1 MDQFL
6 AYTVVGI
13 VAGCI
18 YAITATGLVVTY
30 TTTGIFNFAH
40 GAVGMLSAFAY
51 WQLSSDDAVGPLS
64 LHLSQPVAA
73 LVVIFVLA
81 PLFGAVIERVL
92 MRPIR
97 GASLDVTLTVTLGLL
112 LLLLGLAVVLWDPTQ
127 PRIIYPFFRG
137 ASVTV
142 FGVVVTEHQLVVI
155 AAAAAVALGLRLFLY
170 RTRTGTA
177 LRAVVDNPDLT
188 ALAGASPARFGQ
200 LGWAIGSMLAALAGV
215 LLAALVSPLDATT
228 LTLLVINGFAAAMVG
243 RLRNLPLTFAG
254 GIALGLTEAYL
265 VGYLPVGSFL
275 SQVKPTVPM
284 VFLFVVL
291 ILLPERRISGRTISP
306 RPPRVAGFWESV
318 VAGAVLVGLA
328 LVVGPE
334 LSKSNLQTASHG
346 VALGLVMLSLVLLV
360 GYGGQVSLCQMTFA
374 GLGAFAMGQVAN
386 GASWWGVIAAIG
398 LAAAVGAV
406 VALPALRLRGLYLA
420 LATLAF
426 AQAMDTGFF
435 LNEHTFGISG
445 SLAIGRVS
453 LPGVSLDSDESFL
466 VFLCVVFAL
475 VSIGLLALR
484 RGSYGRR
491 LRALADS
498 PAASATVGMNLT
510 ATKLTVFAISAGLAG
525 LAGALYG
532 QQQGLVG
539 EPDFQLLLSLTLLL
553 LAVVWGIRTMTG
565 MLVAGLLFAFF
576 PVIQSHVPALR
587 DLVYLGTGLAAI
599 GIGRN
604 PNGVF
609 GGNTPLQRRRDKKQA
624 EAAAASITVAAS
636 DEPSEAVRAS
646 G

>member
-1 MDQFL
+1 
-6 AYTVVGI
+6 
-13 VAGCI
+13 VA
-18 YAITATGLVVTY
+18 
-30 TTTGIFNFAH
+30 IF
-40 GAVGMLSAFAY
+40 
-51 WQLSSDDAVGPLS
+51 
-64 LHLSQPVAA
+64 
-73 LVVIFVLA
+73 
-81 PLFGAVIERVL
+81 
-92 MRPIR
+92 
-97 GASLDVTLTVTLGLL
+97 
-112 LLLLGLAVVLWDPTQ
+112 
-127 PRIIYPFFRG
+127 
-137 ASVTV
+137 
-142 FGVVVTEHQLVVI
+142 
-155 AAAAAVALGLRLFLY
+155 LRLFLY

-177 LRAVVDNPDLT
+177 LRAVVDNPELT
-188 ALAGASPARFGQ
+188 ALAGASPERFGQ

-215 LLAALVSPLDATT
+215 LLAAIVSPLDATT

-243 RLRNLPLTFAG
+243 RLRNLPLTFIG

-265 VGYLPVGSFL
+265 VGYLPVGAFL

-284 VFLFVVL
+284 VFLFIVL
-291 ILLPERRISGRTISP
+291 ILLPERRIAGRTVSP
-306 RPPRVAGFWESV
+306 RAPRVAGLWESLI
-318 VAGAVLVGLA
+318 AGGVLVGLA
-328 LVVGPE
+328 LLIGPT

-346 VALGLVMLSLVLLV
+346 VVLGVIMLSLVLLV

-386 GASWWGVIAAIG
+386 GASWWGVLAAVG
-398 LAAAVGAV
+398 LAAVVGAII
-406 VALPALRLRGLYLA
+406 ALPALRLRGLYLA

-445 SLAIGRVS
+445 SLNVGRVQ
-453 LPGVSLDSDESFL
+453 LPGISLDSDQTFF
-466 VFLCVVFAL
+466 VFLTVIFAL
-475 VSIGLLALR
+475 VAIGLLALR

-525 LAGALYG
+525 LGGALYG

-539 EPDFQLLLSLTLLL
+539 EPDFQLLLSLTLVL

-576 PVIQSHVPALR
+576 PVIQSHFPALR
-587 DLVYLGTGLAAI
+587 DLLYLGTGLAAI

-604 PNGVF
+604 PNGIF
-609 GGNTPLQRRRDKKQA
+609 GGNTPLQRRRDKRAAQ
-624 EAAAASITVAAS
+624 AAAASIVAAS
-636 DEPSEAVRAS
+636 SDDQSEAARAAR
-646 G
+646 

>member
-6 AYTVVGI
+6 AYTVIGV

-18 YAITATGLVVTY
+18 YAITAAGLVVTY

-40 GAVGMLSAFAY
+40 GAIGMLSAFAY
-51 WQLSSDDAVGPLS
+51 WQLSADDAFGPLS
-64 LHLSQPVAA
+64 FHLSQPVAA
-73 LVVIFVLA
+73 LIVIFVLA
-81 PLFGAVIERVL
+81 PLFGAIIERVL

-97 GASLDVTLTVTLGLL
+97 GASLDVTLTVTLGLF
-112 LLLLGLAVVLWDPTQ
+112 LLLLGVAVLLWDPTQ
-127 PRIIYPFFRG
+127 PRILFPFFRG
-137 ASVTV
+137 ASVTISS
-142 FGVVVTEHQLVVI
+142 VVVTEHQLVVVS
-155 AAAAAVALGLRLFLY
+155 AAVAVAIALRIFLY

-177 LRAVVDNPDLT
+177 LRAVVDNPELT

-200 LGWAIGSMLAALAGV
+200 LGWAIGAMLAGVAGV
-215 LLAALVSPLDATT
+215 LLAALVSPIDATT
-228 LTLLVINGFAAAMVG
+228 LTLLVINAFAAAMVG

-265 VGYLPVGSFL
+265 VGYLPVGAFL

-291 ILLPERRISGRTISP
+291 LVLPERRIAGRTISQ
-306 RPPRVAGFWESV
+306 RAPRVAGLWESII
-318 VAGAVLVGLA
+318 AGGALVGLA
-328 LVVGPE
+328 FIIGPQ
-334 LSKSNLQTASHG
+334 LSRSDLQTASHG
-346 VALGLVMLSLVLLV
+346 VVLGLIMLSLVLLV

-374 GLGAFAMGQVAN
+374 GLGAFAMGQLAN
-386 GASWWGVIAAIG
+386 GASWWGVAG
-398 LAAAVGAV
+398 AVGLSAV
-406 VALPALRLRGLYLA
+406 VGALVALPALRLRGLYLA

-445 SLAIGRVS
+445 SLSVGRVH
-453 LPGVSLDSDESFL
+453 LPGISLRSDQSFL
-466 VFLCVVFAL
+466 VFVCVVFAL
-475 VSIGLLALR
+475 VAVGILALR

-498 PAASATVGMNLT
+498 PAASATIGMNLT
-510 ATKLTVFAISAGLAG
+510 ATKLTVFALSAGLAG

-565 MLVAGLLFAFF
+565 VLVAGLIFAFF
-576 PVIQSHVPALR
+576 PVIQTHVSWLR
-587 DLVYLGTGLAAI
+587 DLTYLGTGLAAI

-609 GGNTPLQRRRDKKQA
+609 GGNTLMQKRRDKR
-624 EAAAASITVAAS
+624 AAAELQASLKLATA
-636 DEPSEAVRAS
+636 DESSEAVSAS
-646 G
+646 R

>member
-155 AAAAAVALGLRLFLY
+155 AAAAAVALALRLFLY

-576 PVIQSHVPALR
+576 PVIQSHFPALR

>member
-1 MDQFL
+1 
-6 AYTVVGI
+6 
-13 VAGCI
+13 
-18 YAITATGLVVTY
+18 
-30 TTTGIFNFAH
+30 
-40 GAVGMLSAFAY
+40 
-51 WQLSSDDAVGPLS
+51 
-64 LHLSQPVAA
+64 
-73 LVVIFVLA
+73 
-81 PLFGAVIERVL
+81 LFGAVIERVL

-636 DEPSEAVRAS
+636 DETSEAVRAS

>member
-1 MDQFL
+1 MNQFL
-6 AYTVVGI
+6 AYTVIGI

-18 YAITATGLVVTY
+18 YAITAAGLVVTY

-40 GAVGMLSAFAY
+40 GAVGMFSAFLY
-51 WQLSSDDAVGPLS
+51 WQLSSADALGPLS
-64 LHLSQPVAA
+64 FHLSQPVAA
-73 LVVIFVLA
+73 LVVIFVIA
-81 PLFGAVIERVL
+81 PLFGAAVEWVL

-112 LLLLGLAVVLWDPTQ
+112 LLLLGLTVVLWDPTK

-137 ASVTV
+137 AQVTI
-142 FGVVVTEHQLVVI
+142 FGVVVTEHQLVIV
-155 AAAAAVALGLRLFLY
+155 ASAAAVAIVLRLFLY

-177 LRAVVDNPDLT
+177 LRAVVDNPELT
-188 ALAGASPARFGQ
+188 ALAGASPERFGQ

-215 LLAALVSPLDATT
+215 LLAAIVSPLDATT

-243 RLRNLPLTFAG
+243 RLRNLPLTFLG
-254 GIALGLTEAYL
+254 GILLGLTEAYL
-265 VGYLPVGSFL
+265 VGYLPVGTFL

-291 ILLPERRISGRTISP
+291 IVLPERRIAGRTVSP
-306 RPPRVAGFWESV
+306 RAPRVAGLWESLI
-318 VAGAVLVGLA
+318 AGGVLVGIA
-328 LVVGPE
+328 LIVGPM
-334 LSKSNLQTASHG
+334 LSTSNLETASHG
-346 VALGLVMLSLVLLV
+346 VVLAVIMLSLVLLV
-360 GYGGQVSLCQMTFA
+360 GYAGQVSLCQMTFA
-374 GLGAFAMGQVAN
+374 GLGAFAMGQVAS
-386 GASWWGVIAAIG
+386 GGSWWGVLAAVA
-398 LAAAVGAV
+398 LAAAVGAI

-435 LNEHTFGISG
+435 MNEHTFGISG
-445 SLAIGRVS
+445 SLSVGRVHI
-453 LPGVSLDSDESFL
+453 PGINLNNDETFL
-466 VFLCVVFAL
+466 VFLAAVFAL
-475 VSIGLLALR
+475 VAIFLLALR

-525 LAGALYG
+525 LGGALYG

-565 MLVAGLLFAFF
+565 MLAAGLLFAFF

-587 DLVYLGTGLAAI
+587 DLLYVGTGLAAI

-609 GGNTPLQRRRDKKQA
+609 GGNTLMQKRRDKKAA
-624 EAAAASITVAAS
+624 EAAMASLAVTSPAEESDTVS
-636 DEPSEAVRAS
+636 AS

>member
-1 MDQFL
+1 MNQFL

-18 YAITATGLVVTY
+18 YAITAAGLVVTY

-40 GAVGMLSAFAY
+40 GAVGMVSAFAY
-51 WQLSSDDAVGPLS
+51 WQLSSADAIGPLS
-64 LHLSQPVAA
+64 FHLSQPVAA
-73 LVVIFVLA
+73 LVVIFVMA
-81 PLFGAVIERVL
+81 PLFGAAVERVL
-92 MRPIR
+92 MRPLR
-97 GASLDVTLTVTLGLL
+97 GASLDITLTVTLGLL
-112 LLLLGLAVVLWDPTQ
+112 LLLLGLAVVLWDPTK

-137 ASVTV
+137 ASVTI
-142 FGVVVTEHQLVVI
+142 FGVVVTEHQLVVV
-155 AAAAAVALGLRLFLY
+155 AAAAAVAIVLRLFLY

-177 LRAVVDNPDLT
+177 LRAVVDNPELT
-188 ALAGASPARFGQ
+188 ALAGASPERFGQ

-215 LLAALVSPLDATT
+215 LLAAIVSPLDATT

-243 RLRNLPLTFAG
+243 RLRNLPLTFIG

-265 VGYLPVGSFL
+265 VGYLPVGTFL

-284 VFLFVVL
+284 VFLFIVL
-291 ILLPERRISGRTISP
+291 IILPERRISGRTVSP
-306 RPPRVAGFWESV
+306 RAPRVASLWESLI
-318 VAGAVLVGLA
+318 AGGVLVGLA
-328 LVVGPE
+328 LLIGPT

-346 VALGLVMLSLVLLV
+346 VVLGVIMLSLVLLV

-386 GASWWGVIAAIG
+386 GASWWGVLAAVG
-398 LAAAVGAV
+398 LAAVVGAI

-445 SLAIGRVS
+445 SLDVGRVQ
-453 LPGVSLDSDESFL
+453 LPGISLDSDQTFL
-466 VFLCVVFAL
+466 VFLTVIFAF
-475 VSIGLLALR
+475 VAIGLLALR

-525 LAGALYG
+525 LGGALYG

-576 PVIQSHVPALR
+576 PVIQSHFPALR
-587 DLVYLGTGLAAI
+587 DLLYLGTGLAAI

-604 PNGVF
+604 PNGIF
-609 GGNTPLQRRRDKKQA
+609 GGNTPLQRRRDKRAAQ
-624 EAAAASITVAAS
+624 AAAASIVVASS
-636 DEPSEAVRAS
+636 DDQSEAARAAR
-646 G
+646 